1 MEYASYILRVSIAP
15 RIPERDRRGATR
27 ARARH
32 YDQETEKRKRETERD
47 AGAVGSEVRRPGR
60 RGPAKPGG

>member
-32 YDQETEKRKRETERD
+32 YDQETEKRKRETETRPS
-47 AGAVGSEVRRPGR
+47 GPRFVVRV